1 MKCVRLVCMLRQQ
14 FRIGPECRRERKDRR
29 SRTPKSCLGQK
40 DRPVKTPE
48 SRLERKAWHVGTPE
62 SRLERK
68 DRPARLQKGRR
79 PGRLE
84 SSVKLRGPNEN

>member
-1 MKCVRLVCMLRQQ
+1 MKCVRLACMLRQQ
-14 FRIGPECRRERKDRR
+14 FRIGPECRRERKDRP

-48 SRLERKAWHVGTPE
+48 SRLERKAWPVGTPE

-68 DRPARLQKGRR
+68 DWPVRSPVR
-79 PGRLE
+79 
-84 SSVKLRGPNEN
+84 S